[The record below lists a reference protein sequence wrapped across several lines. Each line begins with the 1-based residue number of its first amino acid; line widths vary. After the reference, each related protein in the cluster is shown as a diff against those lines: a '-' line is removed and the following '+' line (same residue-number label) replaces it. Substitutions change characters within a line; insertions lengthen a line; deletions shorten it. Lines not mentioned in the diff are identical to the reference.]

1 MDESWFSRLAQNE
14 AHMKN
19 FFLFLVLLLVP
30 TIAHADVFDAPCSR
44 YRVPKPLVLAIAKT
58 ESGLDPWC
66 VNVAGKDYRPGS
78 RDGAL
83 AIIRQARARGLS
95 HDIGLMQINSWW
107 LKHLGISPEAALE
120 PRNNATLGVWILAK
134 EIQRHGYNWK
144 AVGAYHSPTPAR
156 QKMYAQVVFQKYRNL
171 K

>member
-1 MDESWFSRLAQNE
+1 MN
-14 AHMKN
+14 N
-19 FFLFLVLLLVP
+19 FFLFLVLLLAP

-156 QKMYAQVVFQKYRNL
+156 QKMYAQVVSQKYRTL

>member
-1 MDESWFSRLAQNE
+1 
-14 AHMKN
+14 MKPFF
-19 FFLFLVLLLVP
+19 FFLAFLLL
-30 TIAHADVFDAPCSR
+30 TATAHADVFDAPCSR
-44 YRVPKPLVLAIAKT
+44 YRIPKRLVLAIAKT
-58 ESGLDPWC
+58 V

-78 RDGAL
+78 RAGAL

-107 LKHLGISPEAALE
+107 LKHLNISPEAALE

-144 AVGAYHSPTPAR
+144 AVGAYHSPTPTR
-156 QKMYAQVVFQKYRNL
+156 QRIYAQVVAQKYRDIR
-171 K
+171 

>member
-1 MDESWFSRLAQNE
+1 M
-14 AHMKN
+14 MKYF
-19 FFLFLVLLLVP
+19 FFLAFLLFMAP
-30 TIAHADVFDAPCSR
+30 AHADVFDAPCSR
-44 YRVPKPLVLAIAKT
+44 YRVPKRLALAIAKT

-78 RDGAL
+78 RSGAL
-83 AIIRQARARGLS
+83 AIISQARARGLS
-95 HDIGLMQINSWW
+95 HDIGLMQINNWW
-107 LKHLGISPEAALE
+107 LKHLRISPEAALE
-120 PRNNATLGVWILAK
+120 PRNNATLGVWILAN

-156 QKMYAQVVFQKYRNL
+156 QRVYAQAVARKYRNL